1 VSPMA
6 AKAPKASTKAG
17 LTAGEKA
24 AMRDMV
30 KERQRQAAGEDGA
43 KAVKAA
49 IAKMPPAERA
59 LAQRL
64 HDLVVA
70 AAPGLE
76 QKTWYGFPAYAKDGK
91 VVCFFKP
98 GAKFK
103 ERYCTFGFNTPAALD
118 DGGMWATSFA
128 VVKPTAADE
137 ARLTALVKK
146 AFGVGP

>member
-1 VSPMA
+1 MPAKAA
-6 AKAPKASTKAG
+6 AKAKPAG
-17 LTAGEKA
+17 FNAEEKA
-24 AMRDMV
+24 AMKAYL
-30 KERQRQAAGEDGA
+30 KEKRGGKGDGPGDLR
-43 KAVKAA
+43 AA
-49 IAKMPPAERA
+49 IAAMPPAERA
-59 LAQRL
+59 LAQRI

-76 QKTWYGFPAYAKDGK
+76 QKTWYGFPAYAKDDK

-103 ERYCTFGFNTPAALD
+103 DRYCTFGFNTPAKLD

-137 ARLTALVKK
+137 AKLTALVKK
-146 AFGVGP
+146 AAS

>member
-1 VSPMA
+1 MPAKKA
-6 AKAPKASTKAG
+6 AKAGKA
-17 LTAGEKA
+17 TAVGFNAEEKA
-24 AMRDMV
+24 AIREALKD
-30 KERQRQAAGEDGA
+30 KRGGGDGPSDL
-43 KAVKAA
+43 KAA
-49 IAKMPPAERA
+49 IAAMPPAERA

-98 GAKFK
+98 GAKYK
-103 ERYCTFGFNTPAALD
+103 ERYCTFGFNTPAKLD

-128 VVKPTAADE
+128 VVKPSAADE

-146 AFGVGP
+146 AVG

>member
-1 VSPMA
+1 MA
-6 AKAPKASTKAG
+6 TKTPSKATTKAG
-17 LTAGEKA
+17 LSAGEKA
-24 AMRDMV
+24 AMKDLV
-30 KERQRQAAGEDGA
+30 KERSAPKGEGPA
-43 KAVKAA
+43 MLKAA
-49 IAKMPPAERA
+49 IAATPPAERA

-91 VVCFFKP
+91 VICFFKP

-103 ERYCTFGFNTPAALD
+103 ERYCTFGFNTPARLD

-128 VVKPTAADE
+128 IVKPTAADE
-137 ARLTALVKK
+137 AMLAKLVKK
-146 AFGVGP
+146 AVG